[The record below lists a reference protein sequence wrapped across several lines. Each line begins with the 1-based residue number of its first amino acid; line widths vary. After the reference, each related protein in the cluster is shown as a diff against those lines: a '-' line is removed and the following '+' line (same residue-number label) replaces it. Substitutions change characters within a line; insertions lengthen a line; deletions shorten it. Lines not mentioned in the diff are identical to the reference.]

1 MGKQIV
7 QCFSENFSLR
17 EIVEENRGEK
27 VQLELNLVRKANGEW
42 IKIPILLV
50 SGEMSGELLLVDG
63 GCHGDEYEGSEGII
77 ESWKSLSSENMRGAF
92 VGIPALNLDA
102 FGSMSRYNTN
112 DFVPVDLNRAFPGH
126 EQGYATDFLARYY
139 LEHFIKRASGLIT
152 LHGGGNTLYLSPVT
166 CFPDTGSEIS
176 GKSEQMAKAFGFEV
190 LWRDNGVD
198 PSSGLMDQTAYLN
211 GIPVVT
217 AEIGGQCIRHQ
228 ERERC
233 IGKIKDGI
241 VNVMKLF
248 HILDG
253 PVKQFSNQ
261 FSVNLEYIYS
271 NHGGIHKPQKRDGET
286 VTKGDLLSIITDVF
300 GNEIERVHAPH
311 DGRVVGYLVYSIV
324 NPKSW
329 VYMIGTEVKA

>member
-1 MGKQIV
+1 MDKKIV

-17 EIVEENRGEK
+17 QIVEENRGK
-27 VQLELNLVRKANGEW
+27 KAQIELNLVRKANGEW

-50 SGEMSGELLLVDG
+50 SGEKSGELLLVDG

-77 ESWKSLSSENMRGAF
+77 ETWKSLKPEKMRGAF

-102 FGSMSRYNTN
+102 FGNMSRYSSN
-112 DFVPVDLNRAFPGH
+112 DFVPVDLNRAFPGN
-126 EQGYATDFLARYY
+126 EQGYATDFLAAYY
-139 LEHFIKRASGLIT
+139 LDNFIKKASGLVT
-152 LHGGGNTLYLSPVT
+152 LHGGGNTLYLTPVA
-166 CFPDTGSEIS
+166 CFPDTGTEIS
-176 GKSEQMAKAFGFEV
+176 SKSEQMAKAFGFEV

-198 PSSGLMDQTAYLN
+198 PASGLMDQIAYLS

-228 ERERC
+228 EREHC
-233 IGKIKDGI
+233 IGRIKEGI
-241 VNVMKLF
+241 FNVMRLF

-253 PVKQFSNQ
+253 PAEQYSNQ
-261 FSVNLEYIYS
+261 IPVNLEYIYS
-271 NHGGIHKPQKRDGET
+271 NHGGIHKPQKRDGEI
-286 VTKGDLLSIITDVF
+286 VTKGEVLSVITDVF
-300 GNEIERVHAPH
+300 GNEIERVNAPH

-329 VYMIGTEVKA
+329 VYMIGTEVKE